1 MVGKALI
8 VWGTDTALVWL
19 EAVSNAG
26 WWWLGA
32 SLTARDEREAHC
44 QPIAGGCRDRGSQ
57 LVGVIRGGAGV
68 VSGRLNKR
76 CVFWCCFNGRE
87 GGAVGSAVG
96 TWVGSAVGAGASIG
110 VGTAVGLG
118 EDLVSAGG
126 VVEGEGHERVFGGP
140 RLIVP

>member
-1 MVGKALI
+1 MGKALI

-19 EAVSNAG
+19 KAVSNAG

-57 LVGVIRGGAGV
+57 LVGVVRGDADV

-76 CVFWCCFNGRE
+76 CVFWCCFNGR
-87 GGAVGSAVG
+87 GLAVGSSVCGCGGGFALVP
-96 TWVGSAVGAGASIG
+96 VVADASTRR
-110 VGTAVGLG
+110 VEVGLELG
-118 EDLVSAGG
+118 VQVCLCVKSAM
-126 VVEGEGHERVFGGP
+126 
-140 RLIVP
+140 L